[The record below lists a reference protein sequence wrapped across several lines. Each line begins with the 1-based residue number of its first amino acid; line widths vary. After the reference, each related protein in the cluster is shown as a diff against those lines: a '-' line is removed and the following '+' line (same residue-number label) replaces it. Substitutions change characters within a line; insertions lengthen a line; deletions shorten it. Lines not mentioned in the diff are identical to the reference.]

1 MVQTV
6 GSHRSHPSV
15 RDGIGSGRPERCAN
29 LPYSETPHATI
40 EVRAVA
46 AVAIVNQE
54 SRRRLIPGA
63 AFHDLLRGPVRCRM
77 PRHGNAED
85 LPVREPDDEE
95 DVKRLEQDGRDTEKV
110 ASPHVRCMPRQEL
123 SPCRA
128 PAATPAHIFGHGPGG
143 NLKPQPRQF
152 GLDAL
157 LTPKAILG
165 SHACDQSLKLYR
177 DWWAATSFFMRR
189 SPSEAADAAA
199 AAQPTAAAD
208 KGFPRLAAPSARKI
222 AAMAKTSNRNTCA
235 PPPPSFQQERRAG
248 DLSML

>member
-1 MVQTV
+1 MVQAF
-6 GSHRSHPSV
+6 GSHRSHPSLS
-15 RDGIGSGRPERCAN
+15 DGIGLGRPERRTN
-29 LPYSETPHATI
+29 LPYSQTPHATI

-54 SRRRLIPGA
+54 SRWRSIPGA

-77 PRHGNAED
+77 PRHCHVED
-85 LPVREPDDEE
+85 IPVRAPDDEE
-95 DVKRLEQDGRDTEKV
+95 DVTRLEQDRRDAQKV
-110 ASPHVRCMPRQEL
+110 AGPNVRCVPRQEL
-123 SPCRA
+123 SPCHGRA

-143 NLKPQPRQF
+143 NLKPQPCQF

-208 KGFPRLAAPSARKI
+208 KGFP
-222 AAMAKTSNRNTCA
+222 
-235 PPPPSFQQERRAG
+235 
-248 DLSML
+248 